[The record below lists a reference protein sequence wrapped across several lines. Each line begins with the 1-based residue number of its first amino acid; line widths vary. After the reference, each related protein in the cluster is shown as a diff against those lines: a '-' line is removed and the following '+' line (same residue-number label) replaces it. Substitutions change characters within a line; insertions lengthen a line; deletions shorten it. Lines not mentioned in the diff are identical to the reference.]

1 MSVKVALHLNTQH
14 NIGRFLKKYNVF
26 AQIVLLAFY
35 NFYVRVRYT
44 ISPSHISPELISIGD
59 QVRVKNRLLPSL
71 STTLGVNRT
80 TASRCLRVPYPPE
93 L

>member
-1 MSVKVALHLNTQH
+1 MAACVGDLRASLVGGHRGARDVGEGGYLNTQH

-44 ISPSHISPELISIGD
+44 ISCLKKQLLIS
-59 QVRVKNRLLPSL
+59 
-71 STTLGVNRT
+71 VNG
-80 TASRCLRVPYPPE
+80 
-93 L
+93 

>member
-1 MSVKVALHLNTQH
+1 M
-14 NIGRFLKKYNVF
+14 FLLRLSSLPSIIFMFVYATLFPV
-26 AQIVLLAFY
+26 Q
-35 NFYVRVRYT
+35 T
-44 ISPSHISPELISIGD
+44 PSHISPELISIGD

>member
-44 ISPSHISPELISIGD
+44 ISCLKKQLLIS
-59 QVRVKNRLLPSL
+59 
-71 STTLGVNRT
+71 VNG
-80 TASRCLRVPYPPE
+80 
-93 L
+93 